1 MGLDI
6 FCHRVKAN
14 QLVSS
19 NINEV
24 YERVNA
30 DAQKKFKN
38 KCNKLLIELGKA
50 YNESEINCSPSIYYK
65 AFNNF
70 KDKLKKDIR
79 YKTYDFTFPFK
90 ENRVYS
96 YNESVDLVMNEI
108 KYYYKMHDAYFRKVN
123 FIYAFFQDF
132 LVDESCLVS
141 KSAIVELMDYCKDV
155 LEHHKADKDGG
166 VAYAEANLP
175 TQAGFFFGSTEYD
188 EWYFNDVKDCWIQM
202 GKLLHSLKEGDMV
215 LWNFSW

>member
-6 FCHRVKAN
+6 FAHRVKRN

-19 NINEV
+19 NINDV
-24 YERVNA
+24 YERIKS

-38 KCNKLLIELGKA
+38 KCNKLLVELNKA
-50 YNESEINCSPSIYYK
+50 YNESEIANSPLIYCL
-65 AFNNF
+65 AFENF

-90 ENRVYS
+90 EKKVYS
-96 YNESVDLVMNEI
+96 YNEVEDLVMNEI
-108 KYYYKMHDAYFRKVN
+108 KYYYKIHDAYFRKVN

-132 LVDESCLVS
+132 LVDECCLVS

-155 LEHHKADKDGG
+155 LERHKTDADGG

-175 TQAGFFFGSTEYD
+175 TQAGFFFGSTDYD
-188 EWYFNDVKDCWIQM
+188 EWYFNDVKDCWVQM
-202 GKLLHSLKEGDMV
+202 GKLLHSLKEDDMV
-215 LWNFSW
+215 LWCFSW

>member
-6 FCHRVKAN
+6 FAHRVKRN

-19 NINEV
+19 NINDV
-24 YERVNA
+24 YERIKS

-38 KCNKLLIELGKA
+38 KCNKLLVELNKA
-50 YNESEINCSPSIYYK
+50 YNESEIANSPSIYCL
-65 AFNNF
+65 AFENF

-90 ENRVYS
+90 EKKVYS
-96 YNESVDLVMNEI
+96 YNEVEDLVMNEI
-108 KYYYKMHDAYFRKVN
+108 KYYYKIHDAYFRKVN

-132 LVDESCLVS
+132 LVDECCLVS

-155 LEHHKADKDGG
+155 LEHHKTDADGG

-175 TQAGFFFGSTEYD
+175 TQAGFFFGSTDYD
-188 EWYFNDVKDCWIQM
+188 EWYFNDVKDCWVQM
-202 GKLLHSLKEGDMV
+202 GKLLHSLKEDDMV
-215 LWNFSW
+215 LWCFSW

>member
-6 FCHRVKAN
+6 YAHRVKAN

-38 KCNKLLIELGKA
+38 KCNKLLIELSKA
-50 YNESEINCSPSIYYK
+50 YNESEIKCSPSIYYD
-65 AFNNF
+65 AFENF
-70 KDKLKKDIR
+70 KNKLKKDIR
-79 YKTYDFTFPFK
+79 YKTYEFSFPFADK
-90 ENRVYS
+90 KVFS
-96 YNESVDLVMNEI
+96 HNEVIEKMENEI

-123 FIYAFFQDF
+123 FIYAFFQDV

-141 KSAIVELMDYCKDV
+141 KNAIVELMDYCKDV
-155 LEHHKADKDGG
+155 LEHHKTDADGG

-202 GKLLHSLKEGDMV
+202 GKLLRSLKEGDMV
-215 LWNFSW
+215 LWCFSW

>member
-6 FCHRVKAN
+6 FAHRVKAN

-19 NINEV
+19 NINEI

-50 YNESEINCSPSIYYK
+50 YNESEIKCSPSIYYD
-65 AFNNF
+65 AFENF
-70 KDKLKKDIR
+70 KNKLKKDIR
-79 YKTYDFTFPFK
+79 YKTYEFSFPFADK
-90 ENRVYS
+90 KVFS
-96 YNESVDLVMNEI
+96 YNEVFEKMDNEI
-108 KYYYKMHDAYFRKVN
+108 KYYYKIHDVYFRKVN
-123 FIYAFFQDF
+123 FIYAFFQDI

-141 KSAIVELMDYCKDV
+141 KNAIVELMDYCKDV
-155 LEHHKADKDGG
+155 LEHHKTDADGG

-188 EWYFNDVKDCWIQM
+188 KWYFNDVKDCWIQM

-215 LWNFSW
+215 LWCFSW